1 MSPAFVHQS
10 LHGYSDGHRLISSS
24 FQVGGVDARTMVV
37 MSDLAGP
44 SVRPAEGGYLT
55 GYPLEGVGK
64 YVLARTWS
72 APEMPRPGCVWT
84 HSLIIDN
91 ADLARIA
98 SADPLLRL
106 FRRPTPGDRES
117 YSVPLPV
124 REASGR
130 PPKDE
135 LQERASSILNA
146 IYAAPRKPI
155 LADALIPDTDEQIAT
170 QIWMQQWPRLRRSF
184 GFCTLTSVNRSSK
197 NGALDLQFVTEMQRA
212 QRTSAFAD
220 AVVDRDVPPRN
231 ELSVLV
237 GDLVAA
243 GHSDLREFLR
253 KVGGDVEG
261 GRSAMIPLC
270 ELYVSLF
277 DGDIPDL
284 SRAISALDRLGDKGR
299 QQARSVR
306 SLVTRHAVEH
316 VATVEDDVFEFLLN
330 TIEGDSKA
338 GHKQDLDD
346 RFGAAVWQRSPV
358 RFIESIEDGGAI
370 GSAASAVLKNLG
382 TAQLLNGLAKAP
394 EITPTVISRRPE
406 LLESVE
412 FWRLPGA
419 DEKFVELTQPASA
432 ARVAGALLT
441 AGRSD
446 AASEI
451 VARADPG
458 ELAMALSAK
467 SADPSAQIL
476 WLKALARDPKK
487 VSEVLASGKLAQL
500 SALVSIARDTNPDD
514 VVASISPDPWYTA
527 LQGARGSIP
536 QGDEDYLSAFLMAR
550 GLGWR
555 STSPGEL
562 IGYSY
567 SRLYKAM
574 AADRLPWESERLA
587 TRHLGWRSL
596 FDRTN
601 CPRLRRAV
609 VAKFVDS
616 PLDPELFGRLAGDH
630 KLTKELID
638 EAANSG
644 RGRRY
649 LNEVRKR
656 LRNAKEKGMRARA
669 EYIETKI

>member
-1 MSPAFVHQS
+1 
-10 LHGYSDGHRLISSS
+10 
-24 FQVGGVDARTMVV
+24 MVV

-91 ADLARIA
+91 ADLARIT
-98 SADPLLRL
+98 SADALLAM
-106 FRRPTPGDRES
+106 FHRPTAGDRES
-117 YSVPLPV
+117 YSVPLPL
-124 REASGR
+124 REGSGLSQHYA
-130 PPKDE
+130 
-135 LQERASSILNA
+135 LQERATSILNV

-155 LADALIPDTDEQIAT
+155 LADALFPDADEQIAT

-184 GFCTLTSVNRSSK
+184 GFCTLTSVNRASK
-197 NGALDLQFVTEMQRA
+197 NGALDLQFVPELQRA
-212 QRTSAFAD
+212 QRSSAFAD
-220 AVVDRDVPPRN
+220 AVVARDVPLRD
-231 ELSVLV
+231 ELTILID
-237 GDLVAA
+237 DLVAA
-243 GHSDLREFLR
+243 DHSDLREFLR

-261 GRSAMIPLC
+261 GRSAMVPLC

-277 DGDIPDL
+277 DADIPDL

-299 QQARSVR
+299 PQARSVR

-316 VATVEDDVFEFLLN
+316 VASVEDDVFEFLLN
-330 TIEGDSKA
+330 TIEEDSKA

-346 RFGAAVWQRSPV
+346 RFGVAVWLRSPV

-370 GSAASAVLKNLG
+370 GSSASAALKNLG
-382 TAQLLNGLAKAP
+382 TAQILNGLAKAP
-394 EITPTVISRRPE
+394 EITPAVISHRPE
-406 LLESVE
+406 LLESAE

-419 DEKFVELTQPASA
+419 DERFAELAHPASA

-451 VARADPG
+451 IARADAA
-458 ELAMALSAK
+458 ELAMALCAK
-467 SADPSAQIL
+467 SADPSAQTL
-476 WLKALARDPKK
+476 WLKALARNPKK
-487 VSEVLASGKLAQL
+487 VSDVLASGKLTQL
-500 SALVSIARDTNPDD
+500 TALVSIARDTNPDD
-514 VVASISPDPWYTA
+514 VVASKGPDPWYTA
-527 LQGARGSIP
+527 LQSARGSLP
-536 QGDEDYLSAFLMAR
+536 QSDEDYLYSFLMAR
-550 GLGWR
+550 GLGWK

-630 KLTKELID
+630 RLTKELID

-669 EYIETKI
+669 DYIETKI